1 MTQQTAGIE
10 DVSLIAM
17 AKKDTNKRLIPR
29 IKLPGLGLIASE
41 RRLLLAAMDVL
52 CLWLALAAAIIWRT
66 DWDRIGAGHLF
77 WGNPSW
83 FITLLLLWLPVGAT
97 LDVFNLALA
106 ASAPHSVAAG
116 GAATLITVFIY
127 QFIPYFTP
135 PLGPRGVIFTF
146 GAMALLLVCAW
157 RGFYALLFV
166 QPNFQQRGLVLGAGA
181 AGRAL
186 AAMLGHV
193 PAVGN
198 PFRGTGYQIV
208 GFLDDD
214 PAKQGTVV
222 DGIPVL
228 GGSGRLPGLAVEL
241 GADEV
246 VLAITQR
253 HTMLEQSFEAIL
265 ACRERGI
272 RVTTMPS
279 LCERLLGRIPV
290 QHVGRDLYAVLPDQG
305 PTQRL
310 FMAAKWVVDRIA
322 GLVGLLALALVAP
335 LVALA
340 NALWSPGPLF
350 FRQSRVGKG
359 GRIFTVLKFRTM
371 IPDAERLTGAVWC
384 SEADPRIT
392 RAGRLLR
399 KTRLDELPQVVN
411 VLRGEMSLIGP
422 RPERPE
428 FVAQLAEQI
437 PFYRARHAVLPGLTG
452 WAQVRYGYGDSVDDA
467 RIKLE
472 HDLYYVKHAG
482 FYLDVLIL
490 LKTPSV
496 IFGLKGQ

>member
-1 MTQQTAGIE
+1 MPPSRIHEQANADQCDKMPT
-10 DVSLIAM
+10 
-17 AKKDTNKRLIPR
+17 RLIPR
-29 IKLPGLGLIASE
+29 IKLPSLGLGASE
-41 RRLLLAAMDVL
+41 RRLLLAIMDVA
-52 CLWLALAAAIIWRT
+52 CLWLALALAIIWRT

-83 FITLLLLWLPVGAT
+83 FVTLLLLWLPVGT
-97 LDVFNLALA
+97 LLDIFNLALA
-106 ASAPHSVAAG
+106 ASTSHSVIAC
-116 GAATLITVFIY
+116 GAATLLTVLIY

-146 GAMALLLVCAW
+146 GALALLLVCAW
-157 RGFYALLFV
+157 RATYALLFV
-166 QPNFQQRGLVLGAGA
+166 QPSFQQRALVLGAGA
-181 AGRAL
+181 SGRAL
-186 AAMLGHV
+186 ATLLGHV
-193 PAVGN
+193 PASGN

-222 DGIPVL
+222 DGISVL
-228 GGSGRLPGLAVEL
+228 GGSDRLPVLAAEL

-246 VLAITQR
+246 VLAITHR
-253 HTMLEQSFEAIL
+253 HTMLEGAFEAIL

-290 QHVGRDLYAVLPDQG
+290 DHVGRDLQAVLPLEKG
-305 PTQRL
+305 PTERL
-310 FMAAKWVVDRIA
+310 FTAAKWAADRIA
-322 GLVGLLALALVAP
+322 GVVGLLALAVLAP

-340 NALWSPGPLF
+340 NAISSPGPLF

-359 GRIFTVLKFRTM
+359 GRLFDVIKFRTM
-371 IPDAERLTGAVWC
+371 TPDAERLTGAVWC
-384 SEADPRIT
+384 AAADPRIT
-392 RAGRLLR
+392 PVGRLLR
-399 KTRLDELPQVVN
+399 KTRLDELPQCLN
-411 VLRGEMSLIGP
+411 ILRGEMSLIGP

-482 FYLDVLIL
+482 FYLDLLIL
-490 LKTPSV
+490 LKTPAIMFS
-496 IFGLKGQ
+496 LRGQ